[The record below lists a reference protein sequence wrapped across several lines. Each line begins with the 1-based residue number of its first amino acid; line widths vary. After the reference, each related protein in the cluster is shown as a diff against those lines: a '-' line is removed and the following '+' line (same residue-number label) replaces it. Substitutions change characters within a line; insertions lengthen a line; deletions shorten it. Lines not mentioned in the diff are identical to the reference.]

1 MSPRQEKKLI
11 GRRLEDVEE
20 IKEAVTEALGTF
32 TLEDCQRAYKKRLER
47 YSKCMRLVGSY

>member
-1 MSPRQEKKLI
+1 M
-11 GRRLEDVEE
+11 EE

-32 TLEDCQRAYKKRLER
+32 TLEDCQRADKKRLER